1 MRRSFALEAP
11 AGSSGAEAS
20 VLRVDYRAT
29 TNRMLR
35 VATNS
40 FMESL
45 GLVMEVM
52 ERMDVGVIERSLKQ
66 VEAA

>member
-1 MRRSFALEAP
+1 M
-11 AGSSGAEAS
+11 
-20 VLRVDYRAT
+20 LRVDYVAT

-45 GLVMEVM
+45 GLVFEVM
-52 ERMDVGVIERSLKQ
+52 EKMDVGVLEGSLKA
-66 VEAA
+66 VEAGA